1 MLTQEKKINTEIHAL
16 KLMENNGLKNWKIG
30 WFKELKNWRVA
41 GNCNHKLKLIKLQPT
56 YVAKNSIE
64 EITNTILH
72 EIAHALTP
80 NHGHNKFWKRK
91 AIEIGCTGSR
101 TYSSKV
107 IK

>member
-1 MLTQEKKINTEIHAL
+1 MKLIECEKL
-16 KLMENNGLKNWKIG
+16 V
-30 WFKELKNWRVA
+30 KELFEKHNLIDYKFEWKKRLVKWSCA
-41 GNCNHKLKLIKLQPT
+41 GSCNYKKKVITLQPT
-56 YVAKNSIE
+56 YVEKNDIK

-72 EIAHALTP
+72 EIAHALMP
-80 NHGHNKFWKRK
+80 KHKHNKFWKRK